1 MVLNSG
7 RWYIEGDCR
16 QRDRRVQKCGVSP
29 VIDIEVA
36 DGNIIISDNGQGI
49 AAETVKKILDY
60 TVRASD
66 VASLTE
72 VKPVCD
78 LLSSWRRRSISL
90 G

>member
-1 MVLNSG
+1 
-7 RWYIEGDCR
+7 
-16 QRDRRVQKCGVSP
+16 VSP

-49 AAETVKKILDY
+49 AAETVKKILVF

-66 VASLTE
+66 VDSLTE